1 MGLGVSRRP
10 RLDRGAQS
18 EGRSD
23 EPKGVV
29 RRLFRGRSRLVLSA
43 IFIALAVPF
52 PGQASL
58 LWNWTYTGAGIAAS
72 GTFTTDDAPESR
84 GYYHITGIT
93 GSRNGVAIISLEPA
107 GKAIP
112 GNAGF
117 PVDNLITAGGLLTSH
132 GFGFAIADGNYV
144 NPFYADFQ
152 TPPRF
157 LEVFTQ
163 PASMGFSE
171 LPIQFAAAI
180 VPEPSTSALVVTALA
195 GLISVGWRRRASRT
209 DQNADRGAT
218 ETTSCASG

>member
-1 MGLGVSRRP
+1 MGLGVSCRP

-72 GTFTTDDAPESR
+72 GTFTTDDAPESH

-144 NPFYADFQ
+144 NPLYADFQ

-157 LEVFTQ
+157 LEVFTR

-171 LPIQFAAAI
+171 LPIQFAAVI
-180 VPEPSTSALVVTALA
+180 VPEPSMSALVVTALA
-195 GLISVGWRRRASRT
+195 GLISVGWRRRACRT

-218 ETTSCASG
+218 ETTSYASG